1 MLSLDKEGESFVI
14 EIKGSEDANVYFIV
28 KCIRKKEESVIT
40 PTIKD
45 VAKAANVSVC
55 TVSRVIHNL
64 EGYSHNTKLNVLQ
77 ALEELGYYPNGVA
90 RGLINKQ
97 TRTLGVLFPS
107 VASDF
112 FCGILHG
119 IEKAA
124 YDKDYMV
131 IVCNTGEDGKRTKNC
146 LEMLQEK
153 QVDGVIFTS
162 EVLKDKYYLQLR
174 QKKTPLVLVNAYSS
188 KYTIPFVKVDDKLA
202 AYQATSYLI
211 NKGHYNIAM
220 IAGTPSDMIAGIP
233 RVEGYRQ
240 ALEEQGFIFN
250 EARIAYGDF
259 HMESG
264 RVAME
269 KLLSEAPPF
278 TAVFAASDEMAI
290 GAMGKAFEK
299 GLKIPEDLSMIGY
312 DDLML
317 SKIISPPLTTVHQSL
332 DQMGRLAVEKLLSL
346 IEKPLELPN
355 STLMNHYIVERETV
369 RTII

>member
-1 MLSLDKEGESFVI
+1 M
-14 EIKGSEDANVYFIV
+14 
-28 KCIRKKEESVIT
+28 T

-64 EGYSHNTKLNVLQ
+64 EGYSHKTKLKVLQ
-77 ALEELGYYPNGVA
+77 AVEELGYYPNKVA
-90 RGLINKQ
+90 RGLVNKK

-107 VASDF
+107 VSSYF

-119 IEKAA
+119 IEKAT
-124 YDKDYMV
+124 YDKDYTV
-131 IVCNTGEDGKRTKNC
+131 IVCNTAEDGKRTKNC
-146 LEMLQEK
+146 LKLLQEK
-153 QVDGVIFTS
+153 QVDGIIFTC
-162 EVLKDKYYLQLR
+162 EVLKDEYYLQLR
-174 QKKTPLVLVNAYSS
+174 QKKTPLVLVNAYSP
-188 KYTIPFVKVDDKLA
+188 KYTIPFVKVDDKHA

-211 NKGHYNIAM
+211 NKGHHNIAM
-220 IAGTPSDMIAGIP
+220 IAGTPWDMIAGIP

-264 RVAME
+264 RAAME
-269 KLLSEAPPF
+269 KLLREAPPF

-290 GAMGKAFEK
+290 GAMGMAFEK
-299 GLKIPEDLSMIGY
+299 GLKIPDDLSMIGY
-312 DDLML
+312 DDLMV
-317 SKIISPPLTTVHQSL
+317 SKIIFPPLTTVHQSL

-346 IEKPLELPN
+346 IEKPQEIPI